1 MTRRIL
7 GLAVYALSSLALC
20 WEGAERLMAAPILIN
35 GSFENTGGTF
45 VPDGNDTMDL
55 APGSTAIPGWT
66 VITNRVAWIGPTN
79 PFGIVASDGGF
90 SLDLQGYSDGFPYG
104 GVTQILATN
113 AAHNYQLQFDIG
125 TAGNGTTTSVT
136 ASAGTASALFSAI
149 NTDPA
154 GQQQWTPETLNF
166 VASGATTVSLLG
178 TAAGHGGDYIGLDHV
193 VLNDL
198 GPVIPEPATLTL
210 VGIGIVGMAGYGCR
224 RKK

>member
-1 MTRRIL
+1 
-7 GLAVYALSSLALC
+7 
-20 WEGAERLMAAPILIN
+20 
-35 GSFENTGGTF
+35 
-45 VPDGNDTMDL
+45 
-55 APGSTAIPGWT
+55 
-66 VITNRVAWIGPTN
+66 
-79 PFGIVASDGGF
+79 
-90 SLDLQGYSDGFPYG
+90 
-104 GVTQILATN
+104 
-113 AAHNYQLQFDIG
+113 
-125 TAGNGTTTSVT
+125 
-136 ASAGTASALFSAI
+136 LFSAI

-178 TAAGHGGDYIGLDHV
+178 TTAGHGGDYIGLDHV